1 MIRTSLP
8 FSTTS
13 LLGLHQL
20 NTDALVLDGT
30 VIQVRDR
37 RPRAGETEVLINRL
51 PKAVYSCMPLEELVH
66 QTLRRHHREI
76 GLWVQ
81 RTHINPTLL
90 DRDLPPATTAT
101 AETIGQFVREHL
113 IPRLR
118 AERDS
123 SSEPTADAAA
133 RKPVGDP
140 VEAVIQSFPSAQL
153 WPRWF
158 AFYHDTWYGLVP
170 FSGQP
175 LNGRFHLVWKDRSFI
190 AMSRMKGRIAVRTC
204 DQRLEEAVGGS
215 FQGLQEQRL
224 EPSVLYR
231 HHPYSVLRSAKRN
244 YFICRQI
251 PPYVVEGQDRA
262 LYLFPQVQVGVP
274 ITALEVDEALRPFS
288 ARIMHAY
295 HHMFAHSAGACEP
308 ICMPLPNGYYARLC
322 ELPLED
328 ALLQYLEAARM
339 TLCAGYHEGNTSA
352 AFHDVRRLNMPRITR
367 VEAKARGLVV
377 YPFYRK

>member
-8 FSTTS
+8 FSTTT

-30 VIQVRDR
+30 VIQVSDR
-37 RPRAGETEVLINRL
+37 RPRAGETQVLVNRL
-51 PKAVYSCMPLEELVH
+51 PKAVPSCTSLEDLIH

-81 RTHINPTLL
+81 RTHIDPTLL
-90 DRDLPPATTAT
+90 DRDLPPASTAT
-101 AETIGQFVREHL
+101 AAAIGQFVRAHL

-118 AERDS
+118 AEQDAAA
-123 SSEPTADAAA
+123 EPTADTA
-133 RKPVGDP
+133 RKPVEDP
-140 VEAVIQSFPSAQL
+140 VEATIQSFPSAQL

-158 AFYHDTWYGLVP
+158 AFYHDTWYGLAP

-175 LNGRFHLVWKDRSFI
+175 LNGRFHLVWKDRAFI
-190 AMSRMKGRIAVRTC
+190 AMSRMKGRVVVRTY
-204 DQRLEEAVGGS
+204 DQRLEEAICRS
-215 FQGLQEQRL
+215 FQELQEQRL
-224 EPSVLYR
+224 ESSILYQRR
-231 HHPYSVLRSAKRN
+231 HYRVLRSQKRN
-244 YFICRQI
+244 YFVCRQI

-274 ITALEVDEALRPFS
+274 ITALEVDEVLRPFS

-295 HHMFAHSAGACEP
+295 RHMFAHSAGACAP
-308 ICMPLPNGYYARLC
+308 ICMPLPADYYARLYQ
-322 ELPLED
+322 LPLEE
-328 ALLQYLEAARM
+328 ALLQHLEAARM
-339 TLCAGYHEGNTSA
+339 TLCAGYHEGNRSA
-352 AFHDVRRLNMPRITR
+352 VLHDIRRLNLPRITR
-367 VEAKARGLVV
+367 LEAQSRGLPV